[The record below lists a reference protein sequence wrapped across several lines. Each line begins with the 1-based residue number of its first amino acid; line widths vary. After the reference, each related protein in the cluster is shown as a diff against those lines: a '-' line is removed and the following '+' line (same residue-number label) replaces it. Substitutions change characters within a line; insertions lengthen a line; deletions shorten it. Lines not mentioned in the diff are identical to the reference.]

1 MQCKKI
7 CSNQISELFVA
18 CIDLFLL
25 GLIHLME
32 VRKLIEKEKGE
43 KLHVATQHD
52 LYSFLQKKYTIYLL
66 QIMHGNKLSYINF
79 YYIETRIQFSIK
91 YKDTPKLESIR
102 YEIPFVVNI

>member
-1 MQCKKI
+1 MQKI

-43 KLHVATQHD
+43 KLHVATLHN
-52 LYSFLQKKYTIYLL
+52 LYSFLQK
-66 QIMHGNKLSYINF
+66 NKPFIHYRLCMVINC
-79 YYIETRIQFSIK
+79 RI
-91 YKDTPKLESIR
+91 
-102 YEIPFVVNI
+102 

>member
-79 YYIETRIQFSIK
+79 DYIETRIQFSIK
-91 YKDTPKLESIR
+91 YKDTPKSESIPIR
-102 YEIPFVVNI
+102 YRLW

>member
-52 LYSFLQKKYTIYLL
+52 LYSFLQKNIPF
-66 QIMHGNKLSYINF
+66 F
-79 YYIETRIQFSIK
+79 YYRLCMAINCRI
-91 YKDTPKLESIR
+91 
-102 YEIPFVVNI
+102 

>member
-7 CSNQISELFVA
+7 FSNQISKLFVA
-18 CIDLFLL
+18 GIDLFLL

-43 KLHVATQHD
+43 KLHVATLHN
-52 LYSFLQKKYTIYLL
+52 LYSFLQKN
-66 QIMHGNKLSYINF
+66 QIMHGNELSYINF
-79 YYIETRIQFSIK
+79 DYIETRIQFSIK

>member
-7 CSNQISELFVA
+7 FSNQISKLFVA
-18 CIDLFLL
+18 GIDLFLL

-52 LYSFLQKKYTIYLL
+52 LYSFLQK
-66 QIMHGNKLSYINF
+66 N
-79 YYIETRIQFSIK
+79 
-91 YKDTPKLESIR
+91 
-102 YEIPFVVNI
+102 IPFIYYRLCMAINCRI

>member
-52 LYSFLQKKYTIYLL
+52 LYSFLQK
-66 QIMHGNKLSYINF
+66 N
-79 YYIETRIQFSIK
+79 
-91 YKDTPKLESIR
+91 
-102 YEIPFVVNI
+102 IPFIYYRLCMAINCRI